1 MAHQPGPKK
10 VYIGFEGSGFNGGG
24 GGVGWLKIVDKD
36 LRRVRKV

>member
-24 GGVGWLKIVDKD
+24 GVGWLKIVDKD